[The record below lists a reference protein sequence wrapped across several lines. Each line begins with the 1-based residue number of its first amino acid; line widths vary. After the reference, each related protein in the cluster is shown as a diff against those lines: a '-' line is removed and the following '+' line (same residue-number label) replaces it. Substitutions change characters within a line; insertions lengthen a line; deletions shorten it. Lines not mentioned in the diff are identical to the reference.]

1 MNDQA
6 IADAYMRVHTGMRGL
21 YANLISAQEYLQII
35 REVRMELERKQR
47 EERRQCLEEKKA
59 G

>member
-1 MNDQA
+1 MDEQT
-6 IADAYMRVHTGMRGL
+6 IANAYMRVHTAMHGL

-35 REVRMELERKQR
+35 REVRIELQNKQCEQRKQ
-47 EERRQCLEEKKA
+47 CEEKKV

>member
-1 MNDQA
+1 MSEQT
-6 IADAYMRVHTGMRGL
+6 IADAYMRVHTAMRGL

-35 REVRMELERKQR
+35 REIRIELQEKQSEERKQS
-47 EERRQCLEEKKA
+47 EEKKA

>member
-1 MNDQA
+1 MSEQT
-6 IADAYMRVHTGMRGL
+6 IADAYMKVHTAMRGL

-47 EERRQCLEEKKA
+47 EDRKLCEEKKA